1 MTVNVD
7 AIETDS
13 ISPKTPLGE
22 VTVNELASNSVNIT
36 GGTITGVAASFTSGT
51 ITGITDLAVAD
62 GGTGAS
68 TAAGA
73 ATNLGL
79 GTGDS
84 PQFTAVNIG
93 HATDS
98 TLTRTAAG
106 RIAIEGLG
114 IVKGPASSTDNAV
127 VRFDSTTGELVQ
139 NSAVVI
145 DDSNNIS
152 GVALLTTTSNIELG
166 HASDTTLARVSAGVV
181 SIEGKNI
188 GITLGTEQVSTSGT
202 AISFTGIPAGVK
214 RIVMLFEGVSTSGTS
229 LLQVQLGD
237 VTSYEATGYLSN
249 AFGASNSALIG
260 AAPAVHATGF
270 LVASTI
276 AATYT
281 LHGSMTFHLKDA
293 TGFTWVAQGAVTNS
307 TATETY
313 FSSGSKSLTSELTR
327 IQLTTVNG
335 SDTFDAGSI
344 NIQYEF

>member
-22 VTVNELASNSVNIT
+22 VTINELASNSVNIT
-36 GGTITGVAASFTSGT
+36 GGTMTGVAASFTSGT

-127 VRFDSTTGELVQ
+127 ARFDSTTGELVQ
-139 NSAVVI
+139 NSAVII
-145 DDSNNIS
+145 DDSNNVS
-152 GVALLTTTSNIELG
+152 GVVGLTMTGAVVGATDIDGDTVSGAMVATQAEQETGSATDKLVTPGRQHFHPGHPKCWAYVTVSGGTPTLQTSYNIT
-166 HASDTTLARVSAGVV
+166 SITDTSTGQLTITIATDFSTANWCSLI
-181 SIEGKNI
+181 SIEK
-188 GITLGTEQVSTSGT
+188 
-202 AISFTGIPAGVK
+202 
-214 RIVMLFEGVSTSGTS
+214 
-229 LLQVQLGD
+229 
-237 VTSYEATGYLSN
+237 
-249 AFGASNSALIG
+249 AL
-260 AAPAVHATGF
+260 AAA
-270 LVASTI
+270 
-276 AATYT
+276 
-281 LHGSMTFHLKDA
+281 HGWF
-293 TGFTWVAQGAVTNS
+293 N
-307 TATETY
+307 TATT
-313 FSSGSKSLTSELTR
+313 KA
-327 IQLTTVNG
+327 
-335 SDTFDAGSI
+335 AGSI
-344 NIQYEF
+344 VLHATFSVDVAGAQPNFTDPDAWNFMGLGDLA